1 MSESIY
7 DGIFPALLIPYNSD
21 YSIDIDMLV
30 NHIKY
35 LFDHG
40 AKGAAIFGT
49 SGESANFSLNEKIQ
63 TLNSLIAKGI
73 PSQRLIVGVGHN
85 SVADTVEMIRESM
98 RLNCLAVLWHP
109 PSYYKNLADEGVIEY
124 YSQCLN
130 QIENRSALK
139 VILYNFP
146 ANTCVPVTH
155 NIIAKLMNA
164 YPETIMGMKDSSFS
178 YDHTYAII
186 QKFPKLKMYVGK
198 DTDTSEL
205 VRNGAVGA
213 IVAFSNMAP
222 DLMQSLYEYGK
233 DNTKP
238 NRNDEILK
246 LWDIVNGNSTANSR
260 AIGLPALKGIMAA
273 LNGPKWLITRPPLTP
288 LTSEEAAQLGSAMR
302 SQNIRQ

>member
-1 MSESIY
+1 
-7 DGIFPALLIPYNSD
+7 L
-21 YSIDIDMLV
+21 
-30 NHIKY
+30 
-35 LFDHG
+35 
-40 AKGAAIFGT
+40 
-49 SGESANFSLNEKIQ
+49 KIQ
-63 TLNSLIAKGI
+63 KGI

-85 SVADTVEMIRESM
+85 SVADTVEMIRESL

-109 PSYYKNLADEGVIEY
+109 PFYYKNLADHGVIEY
-124 YSQCLN
+124 YKQCLDR
-130 QIENRSALK
+130 IEDRSALK

-155 NIIAKLMNA
+155 NIIEQLMTA
-164 YPETIMGMKDSSFS
+164 YPGNIMGMKDSSFS
-178 YDHTYAII
+178 YDHTYQII
-186 QKFPKLKMYVGK
+186 QRFPKLKMYVGK

-205 VRNGAVGA
+205 VRNGACGA

-260 AIGLPALKGIMAA
+260 AIGLPALKGIFS
-273 LNGPKWLITRPPLTP
+273 I
-288 LTSEEAAQLGSAMR
+288 SS
-302 SQNIRQ
+302 I